1 MNHYKFIEF
10 FFNRFIYLFLA
21 ALGLHCCAWAFSS
34 CGERG
39 LLFIVVRGL
48 LIVVAS
54 LVAEHRLQACR
65 LQQLWH
71 AGSVVVARGLWS
83 AGSAVVVHELSCSAA
98 RGIFLDQGSNPC
110 PLHWQADSS
119 PLRHQG
125 SPVHRI
131 LTFQF
136 GMYPLWHCQIA
147 FLIICLLSLVPWRR

>member
-54 LVAEHRLQACR
+54 LVAEHRL
-65 LQQLWH
+65 
-71 AGSVVVARGLWS
+71 
-83 AGSAVVVHELSCSAA
+83 
-98 RGIFLDQGSNPC
+98 
-110 PLHWQADSS
+110 
-119 PLRHQG
+119 
-125 SPVHRI
+125 
-131 LTFQF
+131 
-136 GMYPLWHCQIA
+136 
-147 FLIICLLSLVPWRR
+147 